1 MLTTSVQFNGIARTI
16 AERLADLL
24 SAYVYVIDDTGVP
37 IASSEPEGVR
47 LPLEV
52 ARQEPGAYFLRIPLR
67 FNGTA
72 GEVVVTAP
80 DNGEALSPRT
90 AQMLVELMINQM
102 MATAHLH
109 DRYELKSKFIYD
121 LLHESLTDEAD
132 ISREGEILGMD
143 FTRTRAVLLIEADYV
158 ASLSTSRSRET
169 REERIQRRAQL
180 VITSVVRFFRLPSDA
195 ICAYIGEGQ
204 IAVLKASSTQDL
216 APWVQ
221 SPQTDPDDKV
231 SGLNGSRKGRAG
243 GLERND
249 ALSRPS
255 WANLTALK
263 NASGALLA
271 QLQRDTNAP
280 VSIGVGRYHPG
291 ILGLAASY
299 RDARAALSLGRLFQG
314 HNRVHCLDE
323 VKSAAFVGI
332 SDRDTKADLA
342 KHMLSPLEQEPEL
355 IETVKVFLEENC
367 SPSAAAIRLSV
378 HRNTLLYRLN
388 KVRLLTGLDPHSFQD
403 AVQIYL
409 ALLAVALD

>member
-1 MLTTSVQFNGIARTI
+1 MMTTNLQFDSVARTI

-24 SAYVYVIDDTGVP
+24 GAYVYVIDESGYP

-47 LPLEV
+47 LPLDM
-52 ARQEPGAYFLRIPLR
+52 AGQEPGAYYLRIPLR
-67 FNGTA
+67 FNGSG

-80 DNGEALSPRT
+80 DKGEMISPRA
-90 AQMLVELMINQM
+90 AQMLVELMINQT

-109 DRYELKSKFIYD
+109 DRYELKNKFIYD
-121 LLHESLTDEAD
+121 LLHGTVTDEAD
-132 ISREGEILGMD
+132 ILREAEILGMD
-143 FTRTRAVLLIEADYV
+143 LTRPRAVLLIEADYV
-158 ASLSTSRSRET
+158 ASITTSHQRET

-180 VITSVVRFFRLPSDA
+180 VITSVVRFFRLPSAA

-204 IAVLKASSTQDL
+204 VAVLKASSTQDL
-216 APWVQ
+216 ITWARTEHAEH
-221 SPQTDPDDKV
+221 S
-231 SGLNGSRKGRAG
+231 NGEDEPG
-243 GLERND
+243 
-249 ALSRPS
+249 LSRPS

-263 NASGALLA
+263 NASAALLA
-271 QLQRDTNAP
+271 QLERDTNGP

-291 ILGLAASY
+291 ILGLAYSY

-314 HNRVHCLDE
+314 HSRVHCLDE

-332 SDRDTKADLA
+332 SDPGTKADLA
-342 KHMLSPLEQEPEL
+342 KHMLSPLEREPEL
-355 IETVKVFLEENC
+355 IETLRVFLDENC
-367 SPSAAAIRLSV
+367 SPSAAAGRLCV

-409 ALLAVALD
+409 ALLALALD